1 MNKKFKQWLNNYK
14 NKCIEKKYKD
24 LRYSFNITELN
35 GTVYIKYLYD
45 AIYKMKPTD
54 TIQDVVAKL
63 EEFRSIAVEYEA
75 NQNKI

>member
-1 MNKKFKQWLNNYK
+1 MNKLKQWLTNYK
-14 NKCIEKKYKD
+14 NKAIEKKYKD

-45 AIYKMKPTD
+45 AIHKMKSTD
-54 TIQDVVAKL
+54 TIEDVITKL
-63 EEFRSIAVEYEA
+63 EEFRNIAVEYEA